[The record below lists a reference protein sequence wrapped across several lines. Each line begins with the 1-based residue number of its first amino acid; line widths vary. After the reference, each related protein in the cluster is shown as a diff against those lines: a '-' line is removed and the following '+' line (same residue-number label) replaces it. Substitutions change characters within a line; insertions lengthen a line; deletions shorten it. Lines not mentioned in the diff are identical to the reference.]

1 MRPNWIRHLWS
12 IFQEFLEYI
21 GAGYLSTPYK
31 RWIGSAFWNSLILTE
46 SIIIFF
52 FFLQMNKN
60 ELRIQTKKKI
70 IMEPLHLKYYFAY
83 LMM

>member
-1 MRPNWIRHLWS
+1 
-12 IFQEFLEYI
+12 
-21 GAGYLSTPYK
+21 
-31 RWIGSAFWNSLILTE
+31 
-46 SIIIFF
+46 
-52 FFLQMNKN
+52 MNKN